1 MVVLGE
7 VTKQLE
13 SVEPPE
19 EGQGPLIEGGC
30 NHRHWRAPVRTE
42 HVTKCWFSE
51 HTHSSLEAGDSVV
64 AGEGTCVVRGS
75 SSLSRFAG
83 SVNTELSIS
92 VSGLLWRLRVSRP
105 VSSPNTPSSNEV
117 SSLML
122 RSSDVSEESP
132 RNTPAS
138 SDANSLS
145 LRLSDVSE
153 ESPSN
158 APTSKV
164 VNRLRYRLSSSS
176 ASSPSKIPASRVVNG
191 LGGKWKWPLR
201 SSCFSDVS
209 PWNNSLEIWPEVAAA
224 GSASILGVN
233 KHSEG

>member
-1 MVVLGE
+1 MGDQVACRPISKRHDRPSDPQAARRSAIAVTANKASHVGTGE
-7 VTKQLE
+7 VIRFPGFWRPRVFIHTNNLRGITPPDAQSSVRTCCGPKRFRDLT

-92 VSGLLWRLRVSRP
+92 VSGLL
-105 VSSPNTPSSNEV
+105 
-117 SSLML
+117 
-122 RSSDVSEESP
+122 
-132 RNTPAS
+132 
-138 SDANSLS
+138 
-145 LRLSDVSE
+145 
-153 ESPSN
+153 
-158 APTSKV
+158 
-164 VNRLRYRLSSSS
+164 
-176 ASSPSKIPASRVVNG
+176 
-191 LGGKWKWPLR
+191 
-201 SSCFSDVS
+201 
-209 PWNNSLEIWPEVAAA
+209 
-224 GSASILGVN
+224 
-233 KHSEG
+233 